1 MEIALKDAKFFKQCI
16 DAIVNIVDEGTF
28 EVSSEGLHL
37 RSLDASQI
45 AMVDFRLPKGTA
57 FSNFDSDG
65 VRYLSLNLLDLSKIL
80 ARSRGQ
86 EKLTIRA
93 EEKENKISFE
103 FVSDAKRSFKTPV
116 LDLKESAMP
125 REPKVTFDVTVKIRA
140 TALKEALKDASLVSS
155 HVQMDASDGKL
166 SIEAHGDSGD
176 MASELGG
183 KSAKEIEVTA
193 STPSKAMYP
202 AEYLDKMAKAAVDSE
217 PVTLEFGNNKP
228 IRMSYKIGDA
238 QLVYY
243 LAPRVESE

>member
-1 MEIALKDAKFFKQCI
+1 MPSINFKL
-16 DAIVNIVDEGTF
+16 F
-28 EVSSEGLHL
+28 L
-37 RSLDASQI
+37 
-45 AMVDFRLPKGTA
+45 
-57 FSNFDSDG
+57 
-65 VRYLSLNLLDLSKIL
+65 
-80 ARSRGQ
+80 
-86 EKLTIRA
+86 
-93 EEKENKISFE
+93 
-103 FVSDAKRSFKTPV
+103 VSDAKRSFKTPV